1 MPSISSL
8 QGLFSRDPETLRRL
22 GGAAGS
28 FFVDLLIAAAIMAVT
43 IWASGFLSRAVQ
55 RGIPRLSRHH
65 PMDSTLPLFIGSV
78 VRYAVF
84 IIGLIAAVQQLGV
97 QTTSIIAVLGAA
109 SLAIGLALQG
119 ALSNVAAGVML
130 LILRPY
136 RVGDNVEIMGK
147 TGKVQALTLF
157 TTELTSPDGLKMMLP
172 NGKILGELIINFSA
186 RGHRRYEVSFGID
199 YADDAE
205 RACALL
211 IECAKEDR
219 KTLAHPPPWAKV
231 TALNDSSVR
240 IALQAWVK
248 ASDYQDAGPDMVL
261 RVKRRLAE
269 EGFRFPYPHQVG
281 VPFEAAHPRAAAA
294 LEERLG
300 RTGRLDA

>member
-1 MPSISSL
+1 MPSLTSW
-8 QGLFSRDPETLRRL
+8 QGLLSRDPETLRRL
-22 GGAAGS
+22 SGAAGS
-28 FFVDLLIAAAIMAVT
+28 FFVDLLIAAVILAITV
-43 IWASGFLSRAVQ
+43 WASGFLSRAVQ

-65 PMDSTLPLFIGSV
+65 HPIDSTLPVFIGSV

-136 RVGDNVEIMGK
+136 RVGDNVEITGRQ
-147 TGKVQALTLF
+147 GKVRALTLF

-172 NGKILGELIINFSA
+172 NGKVLGELIINYSA
-186 RGHRRYEVSFGID
+186 RGQRRYELSFGID

-211 IECAKEDR
+211 LDCARQDER
-219 KTLAHPPPWAKV
+219 TLKDPPPWAKV

-240 IALQAWVK
+240 VTLQGWVR
-248 ASDYQDAGPDMVL
+248 AADFRDAGPDMVL
-261 RVKRRLAE
+261 QVKKRLE
-269 EGFRFPYPHQVG
+269 NEGFRFPYPHQVG
-281 VPFEAAHPRAAAA
+281 VPFEAAHPRQAA
-294 LEERLG
+294 RLK
-300 RTGRLDA
+300 REDSSGRLDA